1 MNIVRRALL
10 GLQSVGVDRVLA
22 MPDSSHLVRRAAD
35 DPHLSVEVDLLRMTA
50 LYNEG
55 DTVRAAAAMSEE
67 GVNCLIT
74 LGGDGTNRAVAK
86 GSRDMPMVAI
96 STGTN
101 NVFPVM
107 VEGTIA
113 GMAAGLVA
121 SGVVPLEE
129 AAVRSKTI
137 AVIVDGEDRDIALVD
152 VALSKERFV
161 ATRAIWDMNTIYE
174 VFLTRAEPSSIG
186 LSSIGARLQAV
197 SLTDGGGLH
206 YRIAAL
212 RQAQNEREG
221 EAQDEREG
229 GALLDSRFRGN
240 DGMAQ
245 LYVRAP
251 IAPGSVPVVGI
262 ESWQRLADGQR
273 VAIERRHSTVALD
286 GERSFS
292 VNPHNLL
299 EIEVRRDG
307 PPVVSV
313 DAALASCR
321 RCGRVPCL
329 ERPEKGRPAFLPFLN
344 LPAVAEISPHPKS
357 KGIHGSGASPDMVY
371 NEPPQGILGT
381 VDCPVQWM
389 SLRVHQPEG
398 YCPDD
403 DYVEAHP
410 VGILAASN

>member
-1 MNIVRRALL
+1 MALVGIIANPAASKDIRRLVAQGRVVPDWEKVNIVRRALL

-22 MPDSSHLVRRAAD
+22 MPDSSHLVQRAAD
-35 DPHLSVEVDLLRMTA
+35 DPHLSVEVELLRMTA

-55 DTVRAAAAMSEE
+55 DTVRAAAAMAEQ
-67 GVNCLIT
+67 GVNSVIT

-86 GSRDMPMVAI
+86 GSRNIPMVAI

-107 VEGTIA
+107 VEGTTA
-113 GMAAGLVA
+113 GMAAGLV
-121 SGVVPLEE
+121 STGVVALED
-129 AAVRSKTI
+129 ASVRSKTI

-174 VFLTRAEPSSIG
+174 VFLTRAEPAAIG
-186 LSSIGARLQAV
+186 LSSIGARLEAV

-206 YRIAAL
+206 FRIADSSIS
-212 RQAQNEREG
+212 QDG
-221 EAQDEREG
+221 ETPEEYDDQI
-229 GALLDSRFRGN
+229 
-240 DGMAQ
+240 
-245 LYVRAP
+245 YVRAP

-292 VNPHNLL
+292 VNPDNLL

-307 PPVVSV
+307 PPVVNV
-313 DAALASCR
+313 DA
-321 RCGRVPCL
+321 
-329 ERPEKGRPAFLPFLN
+329 
-344 LPAVAEISPHPKS
+344 
-357 KGIHGSGASPDMVY
+357 
-371 NEPPQGILGT
+371 T
-381 VDCPVQWM
+381 
-389 SLRVHQPEG
+389 LRHAAAAGVF
-398 YCPDD
+398 
-403 DYVEAHP
+403 YV
-410 VGILAASN
+410 

>member
-1 MNIVRRALL
+1 MALVGIIANPAASKDIRRLVAQGRVVPDWEKVNIVRRALL

-22 MPDSSHLVRRAAD
+22 MPDSSRLVQRAAD
-35 DPHLSVEVDLLRMTA
+35 DPHLSVEVELLSMTA
-50 LYNEG
+50 LFNEG
-55 DTVRAAAAMSEE
+55 DTVRAAGAMAKQ
-67 GVNCLIT
+67 GVNCVIT

-86 GSRDMPMVAI
+86 GSRDMAMVAI

-107 VEGTIA
+107 VEGTTA

-121 SGVVPLEE
+121 TGAVPLEE

-137 AVIVDGEDRDIALVD
+137 AVIVDGEERDIALVD

-197 SLTDGGGLH
+197 SLNDDGGLH
-206 YRIAAL
+206 YRIADGGIAEEDV
-212 RQAQNEREG
+212 ATSTTEERG
-221 EAQDEREG
+221 
-229 GALLDSRFRGN
+229 
-240 DGMAQ
+240 DGQ

-262 ESWQRLADGQR
+262 EAWQQLADGQR
-273 VAIERRHSTVALD
+273 VAVERRYSTVALD

-292 VNPHNLL
+292 VNPDNLL

-313 DAALASCR
+313 DAALR
-321 RCGRVPCL
+321 
-329 ERPEKGRPAFLPFLN
+329 
-344 LPAVAEISPHPKS
+344 H
-357 KGIHGSGASPDMVY
+357 
-371 NEPPQGILGT
+371 
-381 VDCPVQWM
+381 
-389 SLRVHQPEG
+389 
-398 YCPDD
+398 
-403 DYVEAHP
+403 
-410 VGILAASN
+410 AAAAGVFHV